1 MENFIHRVIGAS
13 KLKVSTYEDVEADK
27 SSLGQAITVVML
39 SSLAASLS
47 LSGLTESPRIAL
59 VLANFMIA
67 WLLWAWLTFFIGTR
81 ILPEPQTE
89 ANWGQLLRTTGFAAS
104 PGILRFLGILPGLT
118 IPIYLLTE
126 IWMLV
131 AFIIAVR
138 QALDY
143 TTTGRAVGV
152 CLIGWSIAMTFNL
165 ILRGLIS

>member
-13 KLKVSTYEDVEADK
+13 KLNVSTYEDVEADK
-27 SSLGQAITVVML
+27 SSFGQAITVVIL

-47 LSGLTESPRIAL
+47 LSGLTETPKIAL
-59 VLANFMIA
+59 LANFMTA

-81 ILPEPQTE
+81 ILAEPQTE

-104 PGILRFLGILPGLT
+104 PGILRFLGILPGFT

-131 AFIIAVR
+131 AFVIAVR

-152 CLIGWSIAMTFNL
+152 CLLGWFIATTFNV